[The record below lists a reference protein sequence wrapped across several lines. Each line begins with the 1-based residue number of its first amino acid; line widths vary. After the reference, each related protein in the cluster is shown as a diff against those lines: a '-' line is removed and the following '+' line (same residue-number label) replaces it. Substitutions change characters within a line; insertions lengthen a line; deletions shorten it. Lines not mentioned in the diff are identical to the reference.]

1 MTNSYKELL
10 QQREALE
17 QAIATARAQE
27 LSEAIRKAREL
38 VAEFDLTIQDIF
50 PSGRSAPKSA
60 GKSAG
65 GKVAPKYRDS
75 ATGQTWT
82 GRGKAPK
89 WIEGKDRA
97 QYLIA

>member
-1 MTNSYKELL
+1 MSQSLKDLL

-17 QAIATARAQE
+17 KAIAEARQ
-27 LSEAIRKAREL
+27 SEISAAVAKVREI
-38 VAEFDLTIQDIF
+38 VAEYGLTAQDVF
-50 PSGRSAPKSA
+50 PGRA

-65 GKVAPKYRDS
+65 PKAGGSKVAAKYRDP

-89 WIEGKDRA
+89 WIDGQNRE
-97 QYLIA
+97 QFLIA